1 MKEKEDIKISLST
14 FFLFILIILIIILA
28 CFIIYAFKESQK
40 LSNKN
45 MDLDARLALIENE
58 KVEKQENTTNTN
70 ALINSTV
77 TNDISNTDTSKQVKS
92 DVSTN
97 DKVAICSLDNN
108 HFYGYID
115 NGVLYYVIY
124 NEQEIQSFG
133 NAPEDKVSKYE
144 KLNNIKK
151 IKYYNNGTSTSPY
164 LILLTE
170 DGKLYTINLYSSLSQ
185 NQSSIGNITLLE
197 NSKNLTVNDFKV
209 EVANYKFNLV
219 LTLNDG
225 NIKRITLF
233 EYPQ

>member
-14 FFLFILIILIIILA
+14 FFLFISIILIIILA
-28 CFIIYAFKESQK
+28 CFIIYVFKENQK

-77 TNDISNTDTSKQVKS
+77 TNDISNTDTSKQVKN

-97 DKVAICSLDNN
+97 DKVALCSLENN

-124 NEQEIQSFG
+124 NDQEMQSFG

-151 IKYYNNGTSTSPY
+151 IWYYNNGTSTSPY
-164 LILLTE
+164 LLLLTE
-170 DGKLYTINLYSSLSQ
+170 DGKLYTIDLYSSLSQ

-197 NSKNLTVNDFKV
+197 NSKNLTVKDFKI

-225 NIKRITLF
+225 NIRRVTLF

>member
-14 FFLFILIILIIILA
+14 FFLFISIILIIILA
-28 CFIIYAFKESQK
+28 CFIIYAFKENQK

-45 MDLDARLALIENE
+45 IDLDARLALIENE

-77 TNDISNTDTSKQVKS
+77 TNNISNTDTSKQVKS

-97 DKVAICSLDNN
+97 DKVAICRLDNN

-115 NGVLYYVIY
+115 NGMLYYVIY

-164 LILLTE
+164 IILLTE
-170 DGKLYTINLYSSLSQ
+170 DGKLYTIDLYSSLSQ
-185 NQSSIGNITLLE
+185 NQSSIGNINLLE
-197 NSKNLTVNDFKV
+197 SSKNLTVKDFKI

-225 NIKRITLF
+225 NIRRVTLF

>member
-14 FFLFILIILIIILA
+14 FFLFITIILTIIVA
-28 CFIIYAFKESQK
+28 CFIIYVFKENQK

-77 TNDISNTDTSKQVKS
+77 TNDISNTDTSKQVKN

-97 DKVAICSLDNN
+97 DKVALCSLENN

-124 NEQEIQSFG
+124 NDQEMQSFG

-151 IKYYNNGTSTSPY
+151 IRYYNNGTSTSPY
-164 LILLTE
+164 LLLLTE
-170 DGKLYTINLYSSLSQ
+170 DGKLYTIDLYSSLSQ

-197 NSKNLTVNDFKV
+197 NSKNLTVKDFKI

-225 NIKRITLF
+225 NIRRVTLF

>member
-14 FFLFILIILIIILA
+14 FFLFISIILIIILA
-28 CFIIYAFKESQK
+28 CFIIYVFKENQK

-77 TNDISNTDTSKQVKS
+77 TNDISNTDTSKQVKN

-97 DKVAICSLDNN
+97 DKVALCSLENN

-124 NEQEIQSFG
+124 NDQEMQSFG

-151 IKYYNNGTSTSPY
+151 IRYYNNGTSTSPY
-164 LILLTE
+164 LLLLTE
-170 DGKLYTINLYSSLSQ
+170 DGKLYTIDLYSSLSQ

-197 NSKNLTVNDFKV
+197 NSKNLTVKDFKI

-225 NIKRITLF
+225 NIRRVTLF

>member
-14 FFLFILIILIIILA
+14 FFLFISIILIIILA
-28 CFIIYAFKESQK
+28 CFIIYVFKENQK

-77 TNDISNTDTSKQVKS
+77 TNDISNTDTSKQVKN

-97 DKVAICSLDNN
+97 DKVALCSLENN

-124 NEQEIQSFG
+124 NDQEMQSFG
-133 NAPEDKVSKYE
+133 NAPEDRVSKYE

-151 IKYYNNGTSTSPY
+151 IRYYNNGTSTSPY
-164 LILLTE
+164 LLLLTE
-170 DGKLYTINLYSSLSQ
+170 DGKLYTIDLYSSLSQ

-197 NSKNLTVNDFKV
+197 NSKNLTVKDFKI

-225 NIKRITLF
+225 NIRRVTLF

>member
-1 MKEKEDIKISLST
+1 
-14 FFLFILIILIIILA
+14 
-28 CFIIYAFKESQK
+28 
-40 LSNKN
+40 

-77 TNDISNTDTSKQVKS
+77 TNDISNTDTSKQVKN

-97 DKVAICSLDNN
+97 DKVALCSLENN

-124 NEQEIQSFG
+124 NDQEMQSFG

-151 IKYYNNGTSTSPY
+151 IRYYNNGTSTSPY
-164 LILLTE
+164 LLLLTE
-170 DGKLYTINLYSSLSQ
+170 DGKLYTIDLYSSLSQ

-197 NSKNLTVNDFKV
+197 NSKNLTVKDFKI

-225 NIKRITLF
+225 NIRRVTLF

>member
-14 FFLFILIILIIILA
+14 FFLFISIILIIILA
-28 CFIIYAFKESQK
+28 CFIIYAFRENIK

-58 KVEKQENTTNTN
+58 KVKKQENTTNTN

-77 TNDISNTDTSKQVKS
+77 TNDIPNTDTSKQVKS
-92 DVSTN
+92 DVLTN

-124 NEQEIQSFG
+124 NDQEMQSFG

-164 LILLTE
+164 LLLLTE
-170 DGKLYTINLYSSLSQ
+170 DGKLYTIDLYSSLSQ

-197 NSKNLTVNDFKV
+197 NSNNLTVRDFKI

-225 NIKRITLF
+225 NIKRVTLF

>member
-14 FFLFILIILIIILA
+14 FFLFISIILIIILA
-28 CFIIYAFKESQK
+28 CFIIYVFKENQK

-77 TNDISNTDTSKQVKS
+77 TNDISNTDTSKQVKN

-97 DKVAICSLDNN
+97 DKVALCSLENN

-124 NEQEIQSFG
+124 NDQEMQSFG

-151 IKYYNNGTSTSPY
+151 IRYYNNGTSTSPY
-164 LILLTE
+164 LLLLTE
-170 DGKLYTINLYSSLSQ
+170 DGKLYTIDLYSSLSQ

-197 NSKNLTVNDFKV
+197 NSKNLTVKDFKI

-225 NIKRITLF
+225 NIKRVTLF

>member
-14 FFLFILIILIIILA
+14 FFLFISIILIIILA
-28 CFIIYAFKESQK
+28 CFIIYVFKENQK

-77 TNDISNTDTSKQVKS
+77 TNDISNTDTSKQVKN

-97 DKVAICSLDNN
+97 DKVALCSLENN

-124 NEQEIQSFG
+124 NDQEMQSFG

-151 IKYYNNGTSTSPY
+151 SRYYNNGTSTSPY
-164 LILLTE
+164 LLLLTE
-170 DGKLYTINLYSSLSQ
+170 DGKLYTIDLYSSLSQ

-197 NSKNLTVNDFKV
+197 NSKNLTVKDFKI

-225 NIKRITLF
+225 NIRRVTLF

>member
-14 FFLFILIILIIILA
+14 FFLFISIILIIILA
-28 CFIIYAFKESQK
+28 CFIIYVFKENQK

-77 TNDISNTDTSKQVKS
+77 TNDISNTDTSKQVKN

-97 DKVAICSLDNN
+97 DKVALCSLENN
-108 HFYGYID
+108 HFYGYIY

-124 NEQEIQSFG
+124 NDQEMQSFG

-151 IKYYNNGTSTSPY
+151 IRYYNNGTSTSPY
-164 LILLTE
+164 LLLLTE
-170 DGKLYTINLYSSLSQ
+170 DGKLYTIDLYSSLSQ

-197 NSKNLTVNDFKV
+197 NSKNLTVKDFKI

-225 NIKRITLF
+225 NIRRVTLF